1 MSVGSFH
8 ELVNLLTPYV
18 KTNPRKLGPN
28 YQPLYPELVAG
39 IGIQYLG
46 GTKMTDFDEIYG
58 VSYQSA

>member
-1 MSVGSFH
+1 
-8 ELVNLLTPYV
+8 VNLLTPYV

-28 YQPLYPELVAG
+28 YQPELVAG

>member
-1 MSVGSFH
+1 
-8 ELVNLLTPYV
+8 V